1 MRKMVGRM
9 PGTGC
14 WPATLRDWLTAHSR
28 VRLGRLDRSPLI
40 HGGRKSLVK
49 ILSRD
54 GSTIRFDTNYGF
66 EILLPASYR
75 AMIIMALRGVLF
87 HSTLIDVAS
96 RAIQPGDIVI
106 DGGSNIGFFA
116 LFAATRLQGKGC
128 VFAFEPDPETF
139 SLVQKNI
146 RRNGFGNIIRAE
158 RLALTDKD
166 GTLDFAVNS
175 EEPML
180 SSLVAGNSSSAGL
193 TRVSGVCLDNFLAAS
208 GVDRADIVKLDLEGA
223 EPLALAGARKA
234 LPSVR
239 MLIFEANKPQLQQL
253 AISPVELVER
263 TAAAGRFDT
272 VSFIDER
279 SEKVCCWK
287 PREFEEA
294 LNAYKF
300 INVVCER
307 SCSAEKRAS
316 PPLQSAVP
324 SNARGNV

>member
-1 MRKMVGRM
+1 MTSRL
-9 PGTGC
+9 PGIGC
-14 WPATLRDWLTAHSR
+14 WPSTLRDWLTAHSR
-28 VRLGRLDRSPLI
+28 VRLGRLDCSPI
-40 HGGRKSLVK
+40 FHDSRESLVK

-54 GSTIRFDTNYGF
+54 GSTIRFDTKYGF

-87 HSTLIDVAS
+87 HSTLLEVAS
-96 RAIQPGDIVI
+96 KAIQPGDIVI

-128 VFAFEPDPETF
+128 IVAFEPDPETF

-146 RRNGFGNIIRAE
+146 LRNGFGDIIRAE

-166 GTLDFAVNS
+166 GTFNFNVNS

-180 SSLVAGNSSSAGL
+180 NSLFSGDSGSTGH

-208 GVDRADIVKLDLEGA
+208 GINRADIVKLDLEGA
-223 EPLALAGARKA
+223 EPLALEGARA
-234 LPSVR
+234 TLPSVR
-239 MLIFEANKPQLQQL
+239 MLIFEANEPQLKQL

-279 SEKVCCWK
+279 SEKVCCWE

-294 LNAYKF
+294 LNDYKF
-300 INVVCER
+300 INVVCTR
-307 SCSAEKRAS
+307 SCSTGNLSS

-324 SNARGNV
+324 SNSSGGG